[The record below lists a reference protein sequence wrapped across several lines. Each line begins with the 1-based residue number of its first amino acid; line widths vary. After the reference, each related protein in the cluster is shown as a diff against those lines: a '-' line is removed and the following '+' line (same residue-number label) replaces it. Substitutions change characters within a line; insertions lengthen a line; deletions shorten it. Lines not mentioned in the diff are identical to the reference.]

1 MTPEQW
7 RRIRPIL
14 ESALELDPDSRASFL
29 AEACPDSVLHEE
41 IESLIA
47 AHARAGT
54 SVLDPDSDFGHK
66 TDSPGEAEPSLLGK
80 TVSHYIVLEKLGGG
94 GMGVVYKARDTQL
107 GRLVALKF
115 LRAELSKDPLA
126 LERLK
131 REARAASALDHSNI
145 ITIHEIGEQDGQTF
159 IVMEL
164 VDGKPLNELIPR
176 KGMRLTEALRIAA
189 EVADALT
196 AAHAAGIVHRDL
208 KPANVMVDA
217 RGRVKVLDFGLA
229 KLVAP
234 AAPAAVAANESTS
247 TVAMSQPVTEEG
259 VILGSVPYMSPEQAE
274 GKPLDERSD
283 IFSFGAVL
291 YEMVTGQA
299 AFRGE
304 SRASTLAAVLEKDP
318 PPLSQISST
327 TPPELE
333 RLIARCLRK
342 DVHRRSQ
349 HMADVKLA
357 LDELRADSESTTKP
371 TTPRRGRWWAVA
383 AVISITTAGVLS
395 ILRPSGGPTE
405 SALREVPLTSN
416 RGSERS
422 PTFSP
427 DGNQV
432 AFAWNGEKQDNLDIY
447 VKLIGPGAPLRLT
460 TNPAD
465 DDSPTWSPDGR
476 TIAFLRAL
484 GAERFEIYT
493 MPALGGPERKL
504 VDIFLPGK
512 GLRWLSGP
520 FLAWLPDSKGIVF
533 CNKDS
538 PQHPPS
544 LFLFHTD
551 TYERRQLTFPTAGSD
566 GDSAVA
572 LSPDGSALVFA
583 RASGILPFDLYRLA
597 LTKEF
602 APAGEPERITRDN
615 LQIGGVAWS
624 SSAREIVYSL
634 AFSHGHDGLWRIP
647 FSRFGA
653 RPGKPQ
659 RIEPIGPGVFS
670 PAISREGRRLAFVRV
685 SGGDLDI
692 WRAAIPDL
700 GKNAGKSAAGIAP
713 ARFISSTHAE
723 FAAQYSPDGN
733 KIAFESERGG
743 SLEIW
748 VCQSDSSGC
757 VQMTSF
763 GGTLTGVPHWSPDG
777 RRISFYHRVNEKA
790 QIFTVNAEGGPAQ
803 RLTDDAYDD
812 MYSNWSRD
820 GRWIY
825 FSSNRSGIDQVW
837 KMPAVGG
844 PAVQMTRNGGWAM
857 ADSPD
862 GKYLYYTR
870 SKDPNSGLWRI
881 PAEGGPESRVL
892 ETIENHNFAVTN
904 RGLYFM
910 VRSDRPKNYAIRFL
924 SFADRKIFPIA
935 AFGGTTY
942 HCLSV
947 SPDERWLLYAV
958 AEPSGSN
965 VMLVENFE

>member
-7 RRIRPIL
+7 QRIRPIL
-14 ESALELDPDSRASFL
+14 ESALELDPDRRASFL
-29 AEACPDSVLHEE
+29 AEACPDSVLHAE

-47 AHARAGT
+47 AHQLAGA
-54 SVLDPDSDFGHK
+54 SVLDPGSNFGHEA
-66 TDSPGEAEPSLLGK
+66 DSPGEAEPSLLGK
-80 TVSHYIVLEKLGGG
+80 TVSRYIVLEKLGGG

-115 LRAELSKDPLA
+115 LRTELSKDPLA

-131 REARAASALDHSNI
+131 REARAASALDHPNI
-145 ITIHEIGEQDGQTF
+145 VTIHEIGEQNGRTF
-159 IVMEL
+159 IVMER
-164 VDGKPLNELIPR
+164 VVGRPLNELIPR
-176 KGMRLTEALRIAA
+176 TGMRLTEALGVAA
-189 EVADALT
+189 QVAGALT

-208 KPANVMVDA
+208 KPANIMVDA
-217 RGRVKVLDFGLA
+217 QGRVKVLDFGLA
-229 KLVAP
+229 KRSAP
-234 AAPAAVAANESTS
+234 AVTVAAGAGEAVDTL
-247 TVAMSQPVTEEG
+247 TVDQPATEEG
-259 VILGSVPYMSPEQAE
+259 IILGSVPYMSPEQAE
-274 GKPLDERSD
+274 GKPLDARSD

-291 YEMVTGQA
+291 YEMITGQR

-304 SRASTLAAVLEKDP
+304 SRASTLAAVVEKEP
-318 PPLSQISST
+318 PPLNQISST
-327 TPPELE
+327 TPPELD
-333 RLIARCLRK
+333 RLVARCLRK

-357 LDELRADSESTTKP
+357 LDELRADSESSAKRTA
-371 TTPRRGRWWAVA
+371 PRRGWWWAVA
-383 AVISITTAGVLS
+383 AVICITAAGVFS
-395 ILRPSGGPTE
+395 ILRPSGGSTE
-405 SALREVPLTSN
+405 SALREAPLTSN
-416 RGSERS
+416 PGIERS
-422 PTFSP
+422 PSFSP

-465 DDSPTWSPDGR
+465 DDSPAWSPDGR
-476 TIAFLRAL
+476 TIAFLREV
-484 GAERFEIYT
+484 GAERFEVYAI
-493 MPALGGPERKL
+493 PALGGPERKL

-512 GLRWLSGP
+512 RVGWLSAP
-520 FLAWLPDSKGIVF
+520 FLAWLPDSKGIIF
-533 CNKDS
+533 CHKDS
-538 PQHPPS
+538 PEHPPS
-544 LFLFHTD
+544 LFLFRTD

-566 GDSAVA
+566 GDSAAA

-602 APAGEPERITRDN
+602 APAGEPERITHDN
-615 LQIGGVAWS
+615 SPIGGVTWS

-634 AFSHGHDGLWRIP
+634 FDGLWRIP
-647 FSRFGA
+647 FSRFGG

-659 RIEPIGPGVFS
+659 RIEPIGHGFS
-670 PAISREGRRLAFVRV
+670 PAVSREGRRLAFVRT

-692 WRAAIPDL
+692 WRAAIPDF
-700 GKNAGKSAAGIAP
+700 GKSGGKSTPSIAP
-713 ARFISSTHAE
+713 ARFISSTRAE

-748 VCQSDSSGC
+748 VCQSDSSKC

-763 GGTLTGVPHWSPDG
+763 GGHLTGVPHWSPDG

-790 QIFTVNAEGGPAQ
+790 QIFTVNAEGGPSQ
-803 RLTDDAYDD
+803 RLTDDAYDEF
-812 MYSNWSRD
+812 YSNWSRD

-837 KMPAVGG
+837 KMPSAGG
-844 PAVQMTRNGGWAM
+844 PAAQMTRNGGWAM
-857 ADSPD
+857 AESPD

-870 SKDPNSGLWRI
+870 SRDPNSGLWRI

-892 ETIENHNFAVTN
+892 ESIVTHNFAVTN

-910 VRSDRPKNYAIRFL
+910 VRTDRHDKYAIRFL
-924 SFADRKIFPIA
+924 NSADRKTYSIA
-935 AFGGTTY
+935 AFDGDTY

-958 AEPSGSN
+958 ATPGGSN
-965 VMLVENFE
+965 VMLVENFK